1 MSGRDWNFD
10 DLLEQIQQ
18 VKRMGSLAEVL
29 GRIPGLSEVLSEED
43 IAETLES
50 AETILGAMAPEER
63 RRPELLVGQPGADR
77 RQRVAFQSGVSVD
90 DVETLVTQFLAA
102 RSRLRDLAEGRPL
115 PPSWID
121 SLMPR
126 DDGLPRGDDEESEE
140 RDEEEQ
146 PVAEEPEDEASDDDD
161 EEEEE
166 DLDEQ
171 VDEVLRK
178 LARVGKGMAGLTK
191 DERALLEQASK
202 VYKQR
207 RDED

>member
-126 DDGLPRGDDEESEE
+126 DSTLGDGGEES
-140 RDEEEQ
+140 DEEEQ
-146 PVAEEPEDEASDDDD
+146 PVAEEPDDEASDDED
-161 EEEEE
+161 EEEE
-166 DLDEQ
+166 DLDDQ

-202 VYKQR
+202 VYRQR
-207 RDED
+207 REED